1 LSVSIDIEINA
12 DSIPQIFMPA
22 WKSWTVVCLFATL
35 GKIIFT
41 ASPSY
46 AVPPSPTADPT
57 DHMVDAGKVLGLTHR
72 VNPEENPQSK
82 QLAQQPTT
90 VPSNSSPIEPV
101 ANPVNRSTRKSPV
114 RGEPFRLFGWE
125 TAQPIGKDQLFL
137 EFGGTTFNN
146 PYDFRGGAP
155 GQTNRSNDAHLD
167 VVYGITPDTQLSI
180 GLSGKDDTVFSN
192 LVRNNSE
199 IQVISNTI
207 PVQAKWRFYNSD
219 RLQTAVVAGVEFSN
233 PFSALFFRANREIAY
248 SQLAANGVDRDRILA
263 SNNAPVFGIGFPVS
277 YKASDNLSLHFNPRI
292 SVFPSKLRVTE
303 TKGDPTAIQN
313 AGIGFD
319 GQNLDYFGTVVGLG
333 VGANYAL
340 SPSLQVAADY
350 TQIVAGR
357 NSIDQATNNSLLGT
371 RPVWSAGVRYSPNER
386 TAIGLSVTNRFN
398 ATSAS
403 PSNLLAQPG
412 GDYGFGLSVAYVP
425 DFPGEFSGTKRQ
437 TYPKPGAFNGP
448 GNGFPST
455 TLPSSGTM
463 YQLGFG
469 PNGTVSPTF
478 RYGLADDFEVA
489 VTHSNSARREMAIE
503 TGVYGRW
510 GLIPDEGKPGFAGAL
525 DLGLVRVDG
534 QDLLLGYSLYAD
546 APLSY
551 RLPGN
556 KLTLQATPKVIIPAQ
571 FQGVPKNLSVSLGAT
586 WQVAENTQIF
596 GNIAP
601 PIIGDNQLVAGKSF
615 AMSGRTPVYG
625 LGIRQLF
632 PNGNSTY
639 GVELYYT
646 NAAGSNGFQAVSA
659 LPNGDTQV
667 GVKFS
672 ILNGT
677 P

>member
-1 LSVSIDIEINA
+1 
-12 DSIPQIFMPA
+12 MPV
-22 WKSWTVVCLFATL
+22 WKSFRVFCLFLTV
-35 GKIIFT
+35 GKVVFT
-41 ASPSY
+41 PSPSS
-46 AVPPSPTADPT
+46 AAPSSSPVDPT
-57 DHMVDAGKVLGLTHR
+57 DSMVDAGKVLGWHHR
-72 VNPEENPQSK
+72 MNPEGNQQTK
-82 QLAQQPTT
+82 QLSQQPSI
-90 VPSNSSPIEPV
+90 VPGSPPPV
-101 ANPVNRSTRKSPV
+101 DPVTSQINQSTRKSPV

-125 TAQPIGKDQLFL
+125 TAKPIGKDQLYL
-137 EFGGTTFNN
+137 EFGGNTFNN

-167 VVYGITPDTQLSI
+167 LVYGITEDTQLSI
-180 GLSGKDDTVFSN
+180 GFSGKDDTVFSN
-192 LVRNNSE
+192 LVRNNSDL
-199 IQVISNTI
+199 QVISNTI
-207 PVQAKWRFYNSD
+207 PVQAKWRFYNRD
-219 RLQTAVVAGVEFSN
+219 RLQSSVVAGVEFSN
-233 PFSALFFRANREIAY
+233 PFSALFFRANRSVEY
-248 SQLAANGVDRDRILA
+248 SQLAANGIDRDRILA
-263 SNNAPVFGIGFPVS
+263 SNNAPVFGIGLPVS
-277 YKASDNLSLHFNPRI
+277 YQANDNLSIHFNPRL
-292 SVFPSKLRVTE
+292 SVFPSKLRVDE
-303 TKGDPTAIQN
+303 TQGNPTAIRN

-319 GQNLDYFGTVVGLG
+319 GQNIDYFGTVVGLG
-333 VGANYAL
+333 IGANYTL

-357 NSIDQATNNSLLGT
+357 NSFDQSTNNSLLST
-371 RPVWSAGVRYSPNER
+371 RPVWSAGLRYSPNER

-398 ATSAS
+398 SSSAS

-425 DFPGEFSGTKRQ
+425 DFPGEFSGNKRS
-437 TYPKPGAFNGP
+437 TYPKPGAFNGS

-455 TLPSSGTM
+455 TLPGGSTM

-478 RYGLADDFEVA
+478 RYGLADDFELA
-489 VTHSNSARREMAIE
+489 VTHSNSSRREMAIE

-510 GLIPDEGKPGFAGAL
+510 GIIPDEGKPGFAGAL

-546 APLSY
+546 APISY

-556 KLTLQATPKVIIPAQ
+556 KLTFQATPKVIIPAQ
-571 FQGVPKNLSVSLGAT
+571 FQGVPRNLSVSLGAT

-632 PNGNSTY
+632 PSGNSTY

-646 NAAGSNGFQAVSA
+646 NAAGSSGFQAVSA
-659 LPNGDTQV
+659 LPNGDTQI

>member
-1 LSVSIDIEINA
+1 
-12 DSIPQIFMPA
+12 MPA
-22 WKSWTVVCLFATL
+22 WKSLTVFCLFATL
-35 GKIIFT
+35 GKT
-41 ASPSY
+41 VLAATPGYAAPSTSPVNS
-46 AVPPSPTADPT
+46 T
-57 DHMVDAGKVLGLTHR
+57 DSMVDAGKVLGLVHR
-72 VNPEENPQSK
+72 KNPEANQQNKQLVQQPAVVPENP
-82 QLAQQPTT
+82 APAE
-90 VPSNSSPIEPV
+90 PIIS
-101 ANPVNRSTRKSPV
+101 PVNQSTRKSPV

-146 PYDFRGGAP
+146 PYDYRGGAP

-192 LVRNNSE
+192 LVRDNSE
-199 IQVISNTI
+199 IQIINNTI
-207 PVQAKWRFYNSD
+207 PVQAKWRFYNRD

-233 PFSALFFRANREIAY
+233 PFSALFFRANREIEY

-263 SNNAPVFGIGFPVS
+263 SNNAPVFGIGLPVS
-277 YKASDNLSLHFNPRI
+277 YQATDNLSIHFNPRI
-292 SVFPSKLRVTE
+292 SVFPSKLRVNE
-303 TKGDPTAIQN
+303 TKGNPTAIQN

-357 NSIDQATNNSLLGT
+357 NTIDQATNNSLLST
-371 RPVWSAGVRYSPNER
+371 RPVWSAGIRYSPNER
-386 TAIGLSVTNRFN
+386 TAIGLSITNRFN

-425 DFPGEFSGTKRQ
+425 DFPGEFSGNTRK
-437 TYPKPGAFNGP
+437 TYPQPGVFNGP

-455 TLPSSGTM
+455 TLPGGSTM

-503 TGVYGRW
+503 TGAYARW
-510 GLIPDEGKPGFAGAL
+510 GLLPDEGKPGFSGAL

-534 QDLLLGYSLYAD
+534 EDLLLGYSLYAD
-546 APLSY
+546 APISY

-556 KLTLQATPKVIIPAQ
+556 KLTLHATPKVIIPAQ

-586 WQVAENTQIF
+586 WQVTDNTQIF
-596 GNIAP
+596 GSIAP
-601 PIIGDNQLVAGKSF
+601 PLIGDNQLVAGKSF

-625 LGIRQLF
+625 LGVRQLF
-632 PNGNSTY
+632 PSGNSTY

-659 LPNGDTQV
+659 LPGGDTQI

-672 ILNGT
+672 VLNGT